1 MKSIGCVKYD
11 FIKSKRVI
19 IKTIEI
25 DYFCNSL
32 LCRGVRE
39 RQWRRMEEDLTK
51 NSTYKEKINW
61 NKAQEEKTRQQENM
75 K

>member
-25 DYFCNSL
+25 NCISVTVCCVGGGKRKIVEKNG
-32 LCRGVRE
+32 RG
-39 RQWRRMEEDLTK
+39 DLTK

-61 NKAQEEKTRQQENM
+61 NKA
-75 K
+75 

>member
-32 LCRGVRE
+32 LCRGGKRKIVEKNGRGFDKKFNLQRE
-39 RQWRRMEEDLTK
+39 
-51 NSTYKEKINW
+51 
-61 NKAQEEKTRQQENM
+61 NKLE
-75 K
+75 